1 VTVMPR
7 RPGVVG
13 PYFLIAIV
21 LFSFVYLMN
30 YYRGHIPI
38 EEPSAGSV

>member
-1 VTVMPR
+1 
-7 RPGVVG
+7 VG